1 MVEHRTSVIARSAL
15 GALAVLLVGCGT
27 VEGAATPGEIDVR
40 SLDVGSYTT
49 APADIEAGRKPT
61 DGPVLEGLRMAGAV
75 VFPHEVDPA
84 LTHSWGTDVVDTPQR
99 ASETSAISNVN
110 LAVLERHRMIAGFD
124 VAEGSQAFDRTKPA
138 IETDA
143 RITRVVLLRFP
154 GARTAEEAAREL
166 EATDFRVSPDN
177 QPVAIPGYAG
187 AHAHWRPGIKTIG
200 ATFAHGEIV
209 VSMFLQ
215 HASPDIDALAARV
228 AAVLDAQLPLLDA
241 FTPTAPDRIVELPRD
256 PDDLLRRT
264 LIPGPANQQIAISS
278 REFAAWPGRA
288 GLHYRP
294 TEPAELGAAW
304 DRGGVDS
311 VANAYGTTLFRFRDE
326 AAALAFGT
334 TWHDTLSAAA
344 HPVAAPEGLPQA
356 WCAERRA
363 GSAPA
368 LTRCYVSYR
377 RYGAFVSGAEPG
389 GVRQQAAAQYALLAN
404 AQ

>member
-1 MVEHRTSVIARSAL
+1 MVEHRTSVTARLAL

-40 SLDVGSYTT
+40 SLDVGRYTT
-49 APADIEAGRKPT
+49 VPADLEVGRKPT

-75 VFPHEVDPA
+75 VFPREVDPA
-84 LTHSWGTDVVDTPQR
+84 LIHNWGTDVLDTPQR

-110 LAVLERHRMIAGFD
+110 LAVLERHRMIVGFD
-124 VAEGSQAFDRTKPA
+124 VAEGSLAFDRTKPA

-154 GARTAEEAAREL
+154 GAKTAEEAAREL

-177 QPVAIPGYAG
+177 QPVPIPGYA
-187 AHAHWRPGIKTIG
+187 AAQAHWRPGIKTIG

-215 HASPDIDALAARV
+215 HSSPDIDALAKRV
-228 AAVLDAQLPLLDA
+228 AAVLDAQIPLLDK
-241 FTPTAPDRIVELPRD
+241 FTPTVPDRIAELPRD
-256 PDDLLRRT
+256 PDGLLRRT
-264 LIPGPANQQIAISS
+264 LIPGPADQRIAISS

-294 TEPAELGAAW
+294 VEPAELGAAW

-311 VANAYGTTLFRFRDE
+311 VANSYSTTLFRFRDD
-326 AAALAFGT
+326 AAALAFGA
-334 TWHDTLSAAA
+334 TWHDTLGAAA

-356 WCAERRA
+356 RCAERRA

>member
-1 MVEHRTSVIARSAL
+1 MVEHRTPVTARLAL

-27 VEGAATPGEIDVR
+27 VDGTATPSEIDVR

-49 APADIEAGRKPT
+49 VPADIEIGRKPT
-61 DGPVLEGLRMAGAV
+61 DGPILEGLRMAGAV

-84 LTHSWGTDVVDTPQR
+84 LTHNWGTDVLDTSRR
-99 ASETSAISNVN
+99 ASDASAISTVN
-110 LAVLERHRMIAGFD
+110 LGVLERHRMIVGFD
-124 VAEGSQAFDRTKPA
+124 IAEGSQAFDTAKPA

-154 GARTAEEAAREL
+154 GAKIAEEAAREL
-166 EATDFRVSPDN
+166 AATDFGVSPDN
-177 QPVAIPGYAG
+177 RPVPIPGYPA
-187 AHAHWRPGIKTIG
+187 AQAHWRPGIKTIG
-200 ATFAHGEIV
+200 ATFARGEIV
-209 VSMFLQ
+209 VSLFLQ
-215 HASPDIDALAARV
+215 HPSPDIDALAKRV
-228 AAVLDAQLPLLDA
+228 AAVLDAQIPLLDK
-241 FTPTAPDRIVELPRD
+241 FTPTAPDRIADLPRD

-264 LIPGPANQQIAISS
+264 LIPGPANQQIAIAS
-278 REFAAWPGRA
+278 REFASWTGRA

-311 VANAYGTTLFRFRDE
+311 VAHSYSTTLFRFRDD
-326 AAALAFGT
+326 AAAIAFGG
-334 TWHDTLSAAA
+334 TWQDTLSAAA

-356 WCAERRA
+356 RCVERRA

-377 RYGAFVSGAEPG
+377 RYGAFVSGAEPA
-389 GVRQQAAAQYALLAN
+389 GVRRQAAAQYALLAN

>member
-1 MVEHRTSVIARSAL
+1 MVEHRTAVTARLTL

-27 VEGAATPGEIDVR
+27 VQGAATPGEIDVR

-49 APADIEAGRKPT
+49 APADLEAGRKST
-61 DGPVLEGLRMAGAV
+61 DGPILEGLRMAGAV

-84 LTHSWGTDVVDTPQR
+84 LTHSWGTDVLDTPRR
-99 ASETSAISNVN
+99 AADTSAISNVN
-110 LAVLERHRMIAGFD
+110 LPVLERHRMIVAFD
-124 VAEGSQAFDRTKPA
+124 VAEGSQAFDKAKPA

-154 GARTAEEAAREL
+154 GAHTAADAAREL

-177 QPVAIPGYAG
+177 QPVPIPGYAA

-209 VSMFLQ
+209 VSLFLQ
-215 HASPDIDALAARV
+215 HPSPDIDALATRV
-228 AAVLDAQLPLLDA
+228 AAILDAQTTLLDK
-241 FTPTAPDRIVELPRD
+241 FTPTASDRIAELPRD
-256 PDDLLRRT
+256 PDDLLRRI

-294 TEPAELGAAW
+294 AEPAELGAAW

-311 VANAYGTTLFRFRDE
+311 VANSYSTTLFRFRDD
-326 AAALAFGT
+326 ATALAFGT
-334 TWHDTLSAAA
+334 TWQNTLSAAA
-344 HPVAAPEGLPQA
+344 HPVAPPLDLPQA
-356 WCAERRA
+356 RCAERRA
-363 GSAPA
+363 GTAPA

-377 RYGAFVSGAEPG
+377 RYGAFVSGAEPA

>member
-1 MVEHRTSVIARSAL
+1 MTARLAL
-15 GALAVLLVGCGT
+15 GSLAVLLVGCGA
-27 VEGAATPGEIDVR
+27 VEGTATPGEIDVR
-40 SLDVGSYTT
+40 SLGVGSYTT
-49 APADIEAGRKPT
+49 APADIEAGRKST
-61 DGPVLEGLRMAGAV
+61 DGPILEGLRMAGAV
-75 VFPHEVDPA
+75 VLPHEVDPA
-84 LTHSWGTDVVDTPQR
+84 LTHSWGTDVLDTPRR
-99 ASETSAISNVN
+99 ASDTSAISNVN
-110 LAVLERHRMIAGFD
+110 LPVLERHRMIVAFD
-124 VAEGSQAFDRTKPA
+124 VAEGSQAFDKATPA

-143 RITRVVLLRFP
+143 RITRVVLARFP
-154 GARTAEEAAREL
+154 GAKTAEEAAREL

-177 QPVAIPGYAG
+177 QPVSIPGYAA

-215 HASPDIDALAARV
+215 HPSPDIDALATRV
-228 AAVLDAQLPLLDA
+228 AAVLDAQIPLLDK
-241 FTPTAPDRIVELPRD
+241 FTPTAPDRIAELPRD

-264 LIPGPANQQIAISS
+264 LIPGPANQRIAISS
-278 REFAAWPGRA
+278 REFAAWTGRA

-311 VANAYGTTLFRFRDE
+311 VANSYSTTLFRFRDE

-334 TWHDTLSAAA
+334 TWQNTLSAAA

-356 WCAERRA
+356 RCAERRA

-377 RYGAFVSGAEPG
+377 RYGAFVSGAEPA